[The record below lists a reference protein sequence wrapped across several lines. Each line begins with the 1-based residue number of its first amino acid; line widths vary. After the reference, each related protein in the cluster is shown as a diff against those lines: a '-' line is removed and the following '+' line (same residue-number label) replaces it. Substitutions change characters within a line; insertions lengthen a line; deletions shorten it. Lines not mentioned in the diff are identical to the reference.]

1 MTTMA
6 LITALN
12 YRRNNQQC

>member
-6 LITALN
+6 LT
-12 YRRNNQQC
+12 